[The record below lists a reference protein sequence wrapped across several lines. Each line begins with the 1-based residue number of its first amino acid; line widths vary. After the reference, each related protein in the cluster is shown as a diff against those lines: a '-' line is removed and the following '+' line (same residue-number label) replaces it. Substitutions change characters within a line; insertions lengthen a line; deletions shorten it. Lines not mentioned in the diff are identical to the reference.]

1 MKFGLF
7 KKFKMSLILQIL
19 LIFQYYFFLILGL
32 NKQAVTGNLSINHFK
47 FINFQ
52 FLVYFVFQLKLVP
65 AKKLKYILYLKVF
78 HFQMIMAIHCLA
90 YMSNKLYQV
99 LTEVY
104 MQMKIA

>member
-1 MKFGLF
+1 
-7 KKFKMSLILQIL
+7 MSLILQIL

-32 NKQAVTGNLSINHFK
+32 NKQAVTGNLSINYFK
-47 FINFQ
+47 FITNFQ